1 MLRVSMVAF
10 LLGGLLVLSADGLVG
25 QEAKKDDPKATK
37 KDEPTG
43 KAKGKL
49 PANYKKLGLT
59 DEQRAAILTVRGS
72 YRAKID
78 ALKLQNT
85 KLQSEERE
93 ETEKL
98 LTDAQKARLKELR
111 SGETKPKDG
120 GKDKPAEK
128 PPAKDKAP
136 DKKP

>member
-59 DEQRAAILTVRGS
+59 DAQVQEI
-72 YRAKID
+72 YRID
-78 ALKLQNT
+78 AKYAAELAQLKAKEDEL
-85 KLQSEERE
+85 
-93 ETEKL
+93 
-98 LTDAQKARLKELR
+98 KATRDKDVRAVLKI
-111 SGETKPKDG
+111 
-120 GKDKPAEK
+120 
-128 PPAKDKAP
+128 
-136 DKKP
+136 

>member
-1 MLRVSMVAF
+1 MLRLRAAVTVLAVA
-10 LLGGLLVLSADGLVG
+10 LLVTGWSLGDD
-25 QEAKKDDPKATK
+25 KKDAPPPRGT
-37 KDEPTG
+37 
-43 KAKGKL
+43 L
-49 PANYKKLGLT
+49 PALYKKLGLT

-78 ALKLQNT
+78 ALKLQIT